1 MLTRYYWTEDGME
14 KQEDLGSR
22 RPVYYNVGDVNINE
36 DTIYRLTQK
45 VLALEARLAEIEAQR
60 CETCALYHPVN
71 EDYGLCVRNQSVM
84 VFPDHG
90 CRAWVAKEERD
101 G

>member
-1 MLTRYYWTEDGME
+1 MLTRYYWIDEGME
-14 KQEDLGSR
+14 IDESGCSVDHFCHAEE
-22 RPVYYNVGDVNINE
+22 VA
-36 DTIYRLTQK
+36 
-45 VLALEARLAEIEAQR
+45 ALEARLAEIEAWR

-71 EDYGLCVRNQSVM
+71 ADYGLCVRNQAVM